1 MNEPVPRGFCAVAA
15 HELDDVAALLVEVCP
30 APGCYLPNGEHT
42 PEEVTACLER
52 WLAAEDDRELR
63 R

>member
-1 MNEPVPRGFCAVAA
+1 MNEPVPRDSRSIAA
-15 HELDDVAALLVEVCP
+15 YELDDVAEVLVEVCP

-42 PEEVTACLER
+42 PEEVAACIER

>member
-1 MNEPVPRGFCAVAA
+1 MNEPVPRAVCGVAVD
-15 HELDDVAALLVEVCP
+15 ELDVAALLVEVCP
-30 APGCYLPNGEHT
+30 APGCHLPNGEHT

-52 WLAAEDDRELR
+52 WLAAEDDREPR